1 MDLVTLSRMDTS
13 QLLAIALGGT
23 TIATL
28 GSIAEYMKDKQMPRI
43 KGIMRDFIIGS
54 VLTLLLFQ
62 LLPES
67 MNEVSQF
74 FPSISSMSSMIP
86 SFPSVGGALE
96 PELQV
101 GIPKF

>member
-1 MDLVTLSRMDTS
+1 MDTS
-13 QLLAIALGGT
+13 QILAIALGGT

-28 GSIAEYMKDKQMPRI
+28 GGIAEYMKDKQMPRA
-43 KGIMRDFIIGS
+43 KGIMRDFIIGA

-62 LLPES
+62 LIPD
-67 MNEVSQF
+67 
-74 FPSISSMSSMIP
+74 SMSEISQSFP
-86 SFPSVGGALE
+86 SFPSLSSVVPSFSSVGGGGGAD